1 MAGVGHNSEDQYS
14 VTADEL
20 RSFME
25 RVEQL
30 EREKKELQD
39 DIKEVFAEAKGRG
52 YNIPV
57 MRIILRER
65 KRKPDDLAEQEAVLD
80 MYRVALGMVTAA
92 AYDDI

>member
-1 MAGVGHNSEDQYS
+1 MAGVGHNSDDQYS

-52 YNIPV
+52 YNIPI

-80 MYRVALGMVTAA
+80 MYRAALGMVTAA

>member
-14 VTADEL
+14 VTASEL
-20 RSFME
+20 RQFIE

-30 EREKKELQD
+30 EIEKKALQE

-52 YNIPV
+52 YDTTVI
-57 MRIILRER
+57 RILLRER

-80 MYRVALGMVTAA
+80 MYRAALGMVTAA

>member
-65 KRKPDDLAEQEAVLD
+65 KRKPDDLAEQEAVLE
-80 MYRVALGMVTAA
+80 MYRTALGMVMSA